1 MIAPFNG
8 LVDRSTRMTSERPE
22 PRVYF
27 VGAGPGAADLLTL
40 RAVRVLG
47 RADFVLHDALVET
60 SVLELAP
67 HAARIAVGKR
77 AQRPSTAQRFI
88 NKMLVDCAR
97 KASCVVRLKG
107 GDPSIFGRLDEE
119 MQALRT
125 AGIAF
130 EVVPGITAASAA
142 AAELQ
147 ASLTLR
153 GVARA
158 VTFITPCVCDVHDDA
173 TWTPAIDSLR
183 AGGSLGVYMAGR
195 HIAATAERLIQSGLS
210 ASTPI
215 AVLESVSLADSRH
228 WLGTLATAAVSPPEA
243 GSGPVVLLIGK
254 ALRGAFERSNE
265 HTAAVAQA
273 A

>member
-1 MIAPFNG
+1 
-8 LVDRSTRMTSERPE
+8 MTEAHTAE

-27 VGAGPGAADLLTL
+27 VGAGPGADDLLTL

-47 RADFVLHDALVET
+47 RADVVLHDALVDEA
-60 SVLELAP
+60 VLALASQ
-67 HAARIAVGKR
+67 ARLIAVGKR
-77 AQRPSTAQRFI
+77 AHSPSTAQLFI
-88 NKMLVDCAR
+88 NKTLIDCAR

-119 MQALRT
+119 MQALRA
-125 AGIAF
+125 AGISF
-130 EVVPGITAASAA
+130 EIVPGITAASAA

-158 VTFITPCVCDVHDDA
+158 VTFLTPCVCDEHDDA
-173 TWTPAIDSLR
+173 TWAPAIDSLR

-195 HIAATAERLIQSGLS
+195 HIAATAQRMIESGQL

-228 WLGTLATAAVSPPEA
+228 WLGTLATAAGSPPDV
-243 GSGPVVLLIGK
+243 GNGPVVLLIGE
-254 ALRGAFERSNE
+254 ALRGALERSNR
-265 HTAAVAQA
+265 HDTAIARA

>member
-1 MIAPFNG
+1 
-8 LVDRSTRMTSERPE
+8 MTEAHTAE

-40 RAVRVLG
+40 RAVRVLA
-47 RADFVLHDALVET
+47 RAEFVLHDALVEPT
-60 SVLELAP
+60 VLNLAP
-67 HAARIAVGKR
+67 HATRIAVGKR

-119 MQALRT
+119 MQALRA
-125 AGIAF
+125 AGISF

-158 VTFITPCVCDVHDDA
+158 VTFLTPCVCDEHDDA
-173 TWTPAIDSLR
+173 TWAPAIESLR
-183 AGGSLGVYMAGR
+183 AGGTLGVYMAGR
-195 HIAATAERLIQSGLS
+195 HIAATAQRLIESGQL

-215 AVLESVSLADSRH
+215 AILESVSLAGSRH
-228 WLGTLATAAVSPPEA
+228 WLGTLATAAVSPPEI
-243 GSGPVVLLIGK
+243 GNGPVVLLIGE
-254 ALRGAFERSNE
+254 ALRGALERADPQN
-265 HTAAVAQA
+265 AAIAIA

>member
-1 MIAPFNG
+1 MK
-8 LVDRSTRMTSERPE
+8 LQQQQ

-27 VGAGPGAADLLTL
+27 VGAGPGAIDLLTL
-40 RAVRVLG
+40 RAARVLAQ
-47 RADFVLHDALVET
+47 ADVVLHDALVEPA
-60 SVLELAP
+60 VLALAQRA
-67 HAARIAVGKR
+67 HLIAVGKR
-77 AQRPSTAQRFI
+77 AHQPSTAQRFI
-88 NKMLVDCAR
+88 NKTLVDWAR

-119 MQALRT
+119 MHALRE

-158 VTFITPCVCDVHDDA
+158 VTFITPCVCDEHDDA
-173 TWTPAIDSLR
+173 TWGPAIDSLR

-195 HIAATAERLIQSGLS
+195 HIAALTQRLIDGRQ
-210 ASTPI
+210 APDTPI
-215 AVLESVSLADSRH
+215 AVLQNISQINSSH
-228 WLGTLATAAVSPPEA
+228 WLGTLASAAASPPGIDA
-243 GSGPVVLLIGK
+243 GPVMLLIGE
-254 ALRGAFERSNE
+254 ALRGALERAQPLDLNIE
-265 HTAAVAQA
+265 RAA
-273 A
+273 

>member
-1 MIAPFNG
+1 MSE
-8 LVDRSTRMTSERPE
+8 LRSAA

-40 RAVRVLG
+40 RAVGVLA
-47 RADFVLHDALVET
+47 RADYVLHDALVET

-77 AQRPSTAQRFI
+77 AQLPSTAQRFI

-107 GDPSIFGRLDEE
+107 GDPSVFGRLDEE
-119 MQALRT
+119 MQALRA

-158 VTFITPCVCDVHDDA
+158 VTFLTPCVCDEHDDA
-173 TWTPAIDSLR
+173 TWVPAIDSLR

-195 HIAATAERLIQSGLS
+195 HIAATAQRLIGDGQL

-215 AVLESVSLADSRH
+215 AVLESVSLVDSRH
-228 WLGTLATAAVSPPEA
+228 WVGTLATAAVSPPDVGA
-243 GSGPVVLLIGK
+243 GPVMLLIGE
-254 ALRGAFERSNE
+254 ALRGALERSSE
-265 HTAAVAQA
+265 RDAVVARAA
-273 A
+273 

>member
-1 MIAPFNG
+1 MNG
-8 LVDRSTRMTSERPE
+8 LHATA

-40 RAVRVLG
+40 RAVRVLA
-47 RADFVLHDALVET
+47 RADFVLHDALVEA
-60 SVLELAP
+60 SVLDLASR
-67 HAARIAVGKR
+67 ATRIAVGKR

-88 NKMLVDCAR
+88 NKTLVDCAR

-119 MQALRT
+119 MQALRL
-125 AGIAF
+125 AGIQF

-142 AAELQ
+142 AAEMQ

-153 GVARA
+153 GIARA
-158 VTFITPCVCDVHDDA
+158 VTFLTPCVCDEHDDA
-173 TWTPAIDSLR
+173 TWAPAIDSLR
-183 AGGSLGVYMAGR
+183 AGSTLGVYMAGR
-195 HIAATAERLIQSGLS
+195 HISVTAQRLLEGGRL

-215 AVLESVSLADSRH
+215 AILESVSVVGSRH
-228 WLGTLATAAVSPPEA
+228 WIGTLAAAAVSPPA
-243 GSGPVVLLIGK
+243 IGNGPVVLLIGE
-254 ALRGAFERSNE
+254 ALRGALQRADEQS
-265 HTAAVAQA
+265 TAIALA

>member
-1 MIAPFNG
+1 MIEPHSA
-8 LVDRSTRMTSERPE
+8 E

-27 VGAGPGAADLLTL
+27 VGAGPGAVDLLTL
-40 RAVRVLG
+40 RAVRVLA
-47 RADFVLHDALVET
+47 RAEFVLHDALVEA
-60 SVLELAP
+60 SVLELASR
-67 HAARIAVGKR
+67 AQRIAVGKR

-97 KASCVVRLKG
+97 KSSCVVRLKG

-158 VTFITPCVCDVHDDA
+158 VTFLTPCVCDEHDDA

-195 HIAATAERLIQSGLS
+195 HIAATAQRLIENGQL

-228 WLGTLATAAVSPPEA
+228 WLGTLAIAAVSPPDV
-243 GSGPVVLLIGK
+243 GSGPVVLLIGE
-254 ALRGAFERSNE
+254 ALRGALERSSQQDVAIAI
-265 HTAAVAQA
+265 AA
-273 A
+273 

>member
-1 MIAPFNG
+1 M
-8 LVDRSTRMTSERPE
+8 SSYSPE

-27 VGAGPGAADLLTL
+27 VGAGPGAVDLLTL
-40 RAVRVLG
+40 RATRVLA
-47 RADFVLHDALVET
+47 RAEFVLHDALVEA
-60 SVLELAP
+60 SVLALAP
-67 HAARIAVGKR
+67 HATRIAVGKR

-88 NKMLVDCAR
+88 NKSLIVCAR

-119 MQALRT
+119 MQALRA

-158 VTFITPCVCDVHDDA
+158 VTFITPCVCDEHDDA
-173 TWTPAIDSLR
+173 TWTPAIDSLC
-183 AGGSLGVYMAGR
+183 AGGTLGVYMAGR
-195 HIAATAERLIQSGLS
+195 HIAVTAQRLIENGQLG
-210 ASTPI
+210 STPLAI
-215 AVLESVSLADSRH
+215 LESVSVADSRH
-228 WLGTLATAAVSPPEA
+228 WLGTLATAAVSPPEI
-243 GSGPVVLLIGK
+243 GNGPVVLLIGE
-254 ALRGAFERSNE
+254 ALRGALERAGAQN
-265 HTAAVAQA
+265 AAIALA

>member
-1 MIAPFNG
+1 M
-8 LVDRSTRMTSERPE
+8 SEPHTNE

-40 RAVRVLG
+40 RAIRVLA
-47 RADFVLHDALVET
+47 RAEFVLHDALVEPT
-60 SVLELAP
+60 VLDLAP
-67 HAARIAVGKR
+67 HATRIAVGKR

-97 KASCVVRLKG
+97 KAPCVVRLKG

-119 MQALRT
+119 MQALRA
-125 AGIAF
+125 AGISF

-158 VTFITPCVCDVHDDA
+158 VTFLTPCVCDEHDDA
-173 TWTPAIDSLR
+173 TWAPAINSLR
-183 AGGSLGVYMAGR
+183 AGGTLGVYMAGR
-195 HIAATAERLIQSGLS
+195 HIAVTAQRLIEDGQL

-215 AVLESVSLADSRH
+215 AILESVSLAESRH
-228 WLGTLATAAVSPPEA
+228 WLGTLATASVSPPEI
-243 GSGPVVLLIGK
+243 GSGPVVLLIGE
-254 ALRGAFERSNE
+254 ALRSALERSDE
-265 HTAAVAQA
+265 RDTEIARAA
-273 A
+273 

>member
-1 MIAPFNG
+1 
-8 LVDRSTRMTSERPE
+8 MTKLRADT

-40 RAVRVLG
+40 RAVRIL
-47 RADFVLHDALVET
+47 ATAEFVLHDALVEA

-67 HAARIAVGKR
+67 RAQRIAVGKR

-88 NKMLVDCAR
+88 NKTLVDCAR
-97 KASCVVRLKG
+97 KSSCVVRLKG
-107 GDPSIFGRLDEE
+107 GDPSVFGRLDEV
-119 MQALRT
+119 MQALRA
-125 AGIAF
+125 AGFAF

-158 VTFITPCVCDVHDDA
+158 VTFLTPCVCDEHDDA
-173 TWTPAIDSLR
+173 TWAPALDSLR
-183 AGGSLGVYMAGR
+183 AGASLGVYMAGR
-195 HIAATAERLIQSGLS
+195 HIAATAQRLIADGQL

-215 AVLESVSLADSRH
+215 AVLESVSLANSRH
-228 WLGTLATAAVSPPEA
+228 WLGTLGGAAAAPPEIGA
-243 GSGPVVLLIGK
+243 GPVMLLIGE
-254 ALRGAFERSNE
+254 ALRGALERSKE
-265 HTAAVAQA
+265 HDTAIARA

>member
-1 MIAPFNG
+1 M
-8 LVDRSTRMTSERPE
+8 SE

-27 VGAGPGAADLLTL
+27 VGAGPGAADLLTI
-40 RAVRVLG
+40 RAVRVLA
-47 RADFVLHDALVET
+47 RASFVLHDALVEPA
-60 SVLELAP
+60 VLKLAP
-67 HAARIAVGKR
+67 SATRIAVGKR

-97 KASCVVRLKG
+97 KAACVVRLKG

-119 MQALRT
+119 MNALRA

-153 GVARA
+153 GVART
-158 VTFITPCVCDVHDDA
+158 VTFMTPCVCDVHDDA
-173 TWTPAIDSLR
+173 TWTPAINSLR

-195 HIAATAERLIQSGLS
+195 QIASTAQRLIDSGLV
-210 ASTPI
+210 AATPI
-215 AVLESVSLADSRH
+215 AVLQSVSLADARQ
-228 WLGTLATAAVSPPEA
+228 WVGTLATAAATPPSV
-243 GSGPVVLLIGK
+243 GSGPVMLLIGE
-254 ALRGAFERSNE
+254 ALRGALERSTE
-265 HTAAVAQA
+265 RGAALARA

>member
-1 MIAPFNG
+1 
-8 LVDRSTRMTSERPE
+8 MTEAHTAE
-22 PRVYF
+22 ARVYF

-40 RAVRVLG
+40 RAVRVLA
-47 RADFVLHDALVET
+47 RADVVLHDALIDEA
-60 SVLELAP
+60 VLALASQ
-67 HAARIAVGKR
+67 ARLIPVGKR
-77 AQRPSTAQRFI
+77 AHSPSTAQLFI
-88 NKMLVDCAR
+88 NKTLIDCAR

-119 MQALRT
+119 MQALRA
-125 AGIAF
+125 AGISF

-158 VTFITPCVCDVHDDA
+158 VTFLTPCVCDEHDDA
-173 TWTPAIDSLR
+173 TWAPAIDSLR

-195 HIAATAERLIQSGLS
+195 HIVATAQRLIESGQL

-228 WLGTLATAAVSPPEA
+228 WLGTLATAAVSPPDA
-243 GSGPVVLLIGK
+243 GNGPVVLLIGE
-254 ALRGAFERSNE
+254 ALRGALERSNK
-265 HTAAVAQA
+265 HDTTIARAA
-273 A
+273 

>member
-1 MIAPFNG
+1 
-8 LVDRSTRMTSERPE
+8 MTEAHTAE

-40 RAVRVLG
+40 RAVRVLA
-47 RADFVLHDALVET
+47 RAEFVLHDALVET

-77 AQRPSTAQRFI
+77 AARPSTAQRFI
-88 NKMLVDCAR
+88 NKMLIDCAR
-97 KASCVVRLKG
+97 KASFVVRLKG

-119 MQALRT
+119 MQALRA
-125 AGIAF
+125 AGISF

-158 VTFITPCVCDVHDDA
+158 VTFLTPCVCDEHDDA
-173 TWTPAIDSLR
+173 TWVPAIESLR
-183 AGGSLGVYMAGR
+183 AGGTLGVYMAGR
-195 HIAATAERLIQSGLS
+195 HIAATAQRLIESSQL

-215 AVLESVSLADSRH
+215 AILESVSLAGSRH
-228 WLGTLATAAVSPPEA
+228 WVGTLAEGAVAPPQI
-243 GSGPVVLLIGK
+243 GGGPVVLLVGE
-254 ALRGAFERSNE
+254 ALRSALERSDE
-265 HTAAVAQA
+265 RDTEIARAA
-273 A
+273 